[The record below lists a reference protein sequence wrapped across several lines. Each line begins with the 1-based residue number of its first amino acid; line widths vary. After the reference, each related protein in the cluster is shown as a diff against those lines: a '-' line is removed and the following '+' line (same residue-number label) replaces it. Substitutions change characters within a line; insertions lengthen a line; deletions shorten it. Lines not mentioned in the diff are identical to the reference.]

1 MFFGLSEQ
9 VILQP
14 WVCRAFGLPKKAFP
28 LLLKGII
35 PNIFRIFAK
44 IMRWLPLYIL
54 LISILLLAQSCRNK
68 YALTPASKASIAE
81 TAEKETT
88 IDKKIIIQ
96 NPSLPNTAEI
106 EADLDVKSEKFSQ
119 NLSAKIKFIKGDT
132 TWISLTGLF
141 GIEGARILITKDTF
155 QLLDRINKKYIKEH
169 ISLSKRLLPLNLD
182 LHALQ
187 CMVMG
192 YISYPID
199 SSFYASSRRDT
210 MEYEKNQ
217 NNLWCKTAWK
227 KNTLIDLVEKDLHT
241 GMRLH
246 AVLEDHQIYTVP
258 FKRMY
263 TLSDQQTEYFVDFK
277 ITSCEVNVPID
288 FRFDVS
294 SKYERISLS
303 N

>member
-1 MFFGLSEQ
+1 MRLLRLPITFIFF
-9 VILQP
+9 
-14 WVCRAFGLPKKAFP
+14 
-28 LLLKGII
+28 
-35 PNIFRIFAK
+35 
-44 IMRWLPLYIL
+44 
-54 LISILLLAQSCRNK
+54 LLLAQSCGKK
-68 YALTPASKASIAE
+68 YALTPGSKNPVVVDVQKE
-81 TAEKETT
+81 TANNKG
-88 IDKKIIIQ
+88 IIIQ
-96 NPSLPNTAEI
+96 NPGLPNTAEI

-169 ISLSKRLLPLNLD
+169 ISLSKRLLPINLD

-199 SSFYASSRRDT
+199 SSFYSSNRKDT
-210 MEYEKNQ
+210 IEYEKNQ
-217 NNLWCKTAWK
+217 NSLWSKTAWK
-227 KNTLIDLVEKDLHT
+227 KNTLINLIEKDLHT

-246 AVLEDHQIYTVP
+246 AVLEDHQAHAIP

-263 TLSDQQTEYFVDFK
+263 TLSDQQAEYFVDFK
-277 ITSCEVNVPID
+277 ITSCEVNVPVD

-294 SKYERISLS
+294 AKYERISL
-303 N
+303 NN